1 MLGVAVLT
9 HVDPMIGVDLH
20 DEAAPPG
27 TPAPCVPHVV
37 AGLLCTPPWGLART
51 GKPNPKVW
59 ATGGMVVSQGSDM
72 GFFIPHVPVPAAPAN
87 LLAPLMNA
95 SSGSKSNFGVHKNRA
110 GQGALA
116 AASGGTVGL
125 NLNCGG
131 NASPPMLSGA
141 VMALFQTVKQGF
153 TLGDVLAGALR
164 AAADAFVQHRL
175 NQFFQNGWGADFVTL
190 LNTRVIGAIA
200 PRATALAVRLF
211 PLGSSAAGAIVREL
225 LETVGIGTTH
235 DALKVGASIALGSP
249 IGYSPERSEVAQI
262 GGYEDQIQNRV
273 LDSLD
278 RLFEDPT
285 IEQFPNAAELGPWPG
300 L

>member
-1 MLGVAVLT
+1 MPGVAVHT
-9 HVDPMIGVDLH
+9 HSDPMIGVDLH

-37 AGLLCTPPWGLART
+37 AGLLCTPPWGLKT

-72 GFFIPHVPVPAAPAN
+72 GVFIPHIPVPAAPAN

-95 SSGSKSNFGVHKNRA
+95 TSGSKSNFGVHKNRA
-110 GQGALA
+110 PQGALA

-131 NASPPMLSGA
+131 SASPPMLSGA
-141 VMALFQTVKQGF
+141 VLALFQTVKQGF

-175 NQFFQNGWGADFVTL
+175 NQFFQNGWGADFVTVL
-190 LNTRVIGAIA
+190 KDRVIGAIA
-200 PRATALAVRLF
+200 PRATSLAVRLA
-211 PLGSSAAGAIVREL
+211 PLGTRAAGAIVREL
-225 LETVGIGTTH
+225 LEFVGIGSTRE
-235 DALKVGASIALGSP
+235 ALKVGSSIALGSP
-249 IGYSPERSEVAQI
+249 IGYSPPWSEGAKI
-262 GGYEDQIQNRV
+262 GGYEDQIQNTV

-285 IEQFPNAAELGPWPG
+285 IEEFPNAAELGPWPG